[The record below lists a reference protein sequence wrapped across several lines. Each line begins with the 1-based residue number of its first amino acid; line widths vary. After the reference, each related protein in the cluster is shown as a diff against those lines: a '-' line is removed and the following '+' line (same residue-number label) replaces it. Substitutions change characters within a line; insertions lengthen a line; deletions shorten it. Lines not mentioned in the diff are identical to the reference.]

1 MITKIILLLATA
13 LPVQASNTFNCIELE
28 RVSLASSGSMRP
40 VYEGRTLTFTR
51 EADIISANGVF
62 YHDAYQITALSEDG
76 FRAFAENADRSDLF
90 RFEDGIL
97 LHAAIVKYGREPAI
111 QSQVFRCEKV
121 R

>member
-1 MITKIILLLATA
+1 MIKNIVFLLATS
-13 LPVQASNTFNCIELE
+13 LPVQASDTFNCVEIE

-51 EADIISANGVF
+51 DQSNIQGDGVF
-62 YHDAYQITALSEDG
+62 YHKTYRITELGEDS
-76 FRAFAENADRSDLF
+76 FRAFAEDADRSDLF

-111 QSQVFRCEKV
+111 QSQVFQCEKG
-121 R
+121 